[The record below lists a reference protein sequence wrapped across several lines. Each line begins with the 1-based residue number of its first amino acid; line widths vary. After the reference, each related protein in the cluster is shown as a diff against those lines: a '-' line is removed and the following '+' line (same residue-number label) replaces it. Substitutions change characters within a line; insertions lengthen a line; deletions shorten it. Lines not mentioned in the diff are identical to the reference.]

1 MYREKTRTR
10 TQSVVVFYSAP
21 VRSILREITGH
32 FATVCLEAASLNFA
46 FAMLDLSR
54 QNRRNPSF
62 CFSLRRRVLAKPPL
76 ASERKIVFSDEVLQD
91 PYPTYARML
100 EEGPLHFVDMGGQ
113 WAVWAVFGHSECS
126 AVAKDPRLSAK
137 RAQQMIITLPPSSQA
152 EFTELAR
159 MLGLWLIFM
168 DPPEHTRLRKLLN
181 KGFSA
186 GAIEQLRPQVE
197 HIVDQMLK
205 PLQQGS
211 EIDLMHEFANPM
223 PVRIILEM
231 LGIPQEL
238 RDTFVDWSRAIAV
251 FRGNPNRTVEETR
264 AAQDALIALTDF
276 FRKTVAERRRNKG
289 SDLIS
294 LLIDIE
300 EEGEVLTEEELYA
313 QCIALLFA
321 GHETT
326 RNLIGNGMYTLL
338 KNPQETA
345 ELREKPEMIRAAV
358 EEILRFESPVQFT
371 ARVLKEDIEVCGQRI
386 PKRWSILCMLG
397 AANRDPKQFKE
408 PDRLD
413 LKRLNNQHL
422 AFSAGLHFCIGAQLA
437 RLEGQVAL
445 LNLVQRFPEMKLNGP
460 RPEWAS
466 TFGLRGV
473 SSLSVIM

>member
-1 MYREKTRTR
+1 MSIAPKK
-10 TQSVVVFYSAP
+10 SVVFSN
-21 VRSILREITGH
+21 EI
-32 FATVCLEAASLNFA
+32 
-46 FAMLDLSR
+46 
-54 QNRRNPSF
+54 
-62 CFSLRRRVLAKPPL
+62 
-76 ASERKIVFSDEVLQD
+76 LQD
-91 PYPTYARML
+91 PYPTYARL
-100 EEGPLHFVDMGGQ
+100 HEEGPLHYLDVGSK
-113 WAVWAVFGHSECS
+113 WPVWSIVSHAECS
-126 AVAKDPRLSAK
+126 SIAKDPRLSAK
-137 RAQQMIITLPPSSQA
+137 RAQQMLLSLPLSRQA
-152 EFTELAR
+152 EFAELAR

-186 GAIEQLRPQVE
+186 AAVEGLRPQVE
-197 HIVDQMLK
+197 AIVDQMLK
-205 PLQQGS
+205 PLEHGS
-211 EIDLMHEFANPM
+211 EVELMRNFANPM

-264 AAQDALIALTDF
+264 AAQDALIALTEF
-276 FRKTVAERRRNKG
+276 FCKTVAERRRNKG

-338 KNPQETA
+338 QHPQQAA
-345 ELREKPEMIRAAV
+345 ELRERPEIIRSAV
-358 EEILRFESPVQFT
+358 EELLRYESPVQFT
-371 ARVLKEDIEVCGQRI
+371 ARVLKEDIEVCGQQIR
-386 PKRWSILCMLG
+386 KGWTVLCMLG

-408 PDRLD
+408 PNDLD
-413 LKRLNNQHL
+413 LTRLNNQHL

-437 RLEGQVAL
+437 RLEGQIAL
-445 LNLVQRFPEMKLNGP
+445 LNLVQRFPKMKLAGP
-460 RPEWAS
+460 RPEWAP
-466 TFGLRGV
+466 TFGFRGLK
-473 SSLSVIM
+473 SLPVIM